1 MQRAPSD
8 YDPAESGLTAAT
20 TVLEGLPVPILVLDH
35 QERICF
41 ANAPIVHL
49 FGYAQA
55 ELVNRPAALLF
66 PGNLRAPDPNRF
78 SQWLASRFKPPEES
92 TLRMQGVRK
101 DGTRAAFCLK
111 YGRLETGAEPF
122 AVCIVEEDSGSGS
135 QNVALTQWR
144 LNEAQRIAK
153 IGSWTWDISTN
164 KHWWSDELYRML
176 EVEPDTEERPYE
188 RFLAMVHPQD
198 RPRLAKVRMRTFSG
212 QDGDPADVRIRL
224 PSGEERVIQAR
235 GCATLD
241 AEGRPL
247 VAHGTLQDITDQRVT
262 QTALKLTE
270 LRYRE
275 TQRLARIGNWEW
287 DLTTGKSWWSDEL
300 YQILEE
306 DPEQYPADFDG
317 FLQRVHPADRADLQ
331 RRQSRIAMGPNAYM
345 ASETRLIL
353 RSGKEKIVQHSVE
366 VRVNDDGQPTA
377 VVGTIL
383 DITERRALEALVR
396 DSEAR
401 YAGTVELAAVGIA
414 HVDPKGR
421 LIWTN
426 SSMHEILG
434 YTKEEL
440 EQLTV
445 WDISHPED
453 VHVTDHERALMHAGQ
468 LDSLRTEKR
477 YIRKDGAVIWV
488 KISCAARRDANGALL
503 YDISVVEDI
512 TPQKAAEARIQYL
525 ATHDALTGL
534 PNRVLFTETLARSLE
549 AARAND
555 RQCALIFIDLDRFK
569 IVNDSLGHDAG
580 DQLLKEV
587 AQRIRQS
594 VGPSDVTAR
603 FGGDEFV
610 VLLGQVSDRAV
621 AAVAAGRILSA
632 LQDPVRIMNY
642 DCRVTAS
649 IGIAMYP
656 GDAAEAATLMKHADM
671 AMYLAKQEGKNNCQF
686 YSSVSAPMSVERIVL
701 ETHLTQA
708 LQRNEFS
715 LQYQPK
721 IAIATGKICGVEAL
735 LRWRN
740 PQLGRVP
747 PSAFIPVAEDTGL
760 IVPIGK
766 WVLKTACE
774 QSAAWRRLGLPAL
787 GMAVN
792 LSPRQFKDPAL
803 AQDVTE
809 TLRESGLEPQLLELE
824 ITEGMIMNS
833 IDQAVQAATA
843 IKKIG
848 VRLAIDDFGTG
859 YSSLSQLKRFPI
871 DTLKIDRS
879 FIRELPDNSEDM
891 AITESIISLG
901 KALGVN
907 VVAEGVETAAQEAFL
922 RTHGCDEIQGFLYG
936 EPCDPDDFVRLFRKM
951 QLRP

>member
-8 YDPAESGLTAAT
+8 FDPAESGLAAAT
-20 TVLEGLPVPILVLDH
+20 VVLAGLPLPVLVVDRH
-35 QERICF
+35 ERIRF

-49 FGYAQA
+49 FGYAQT
-55 ELVNRPAALLF
+55 ELIDKPASLLF
-66 PGNLRAPDPNRF
+66 PVDQKSSGANPF
-78 SQWLASRFKPPEES
+78 GQWLASRFQRPAAS
-92 TLRMQGVRK
+92 TLRMQGLHK
-101 DGTRAAFCLK
+101 DGRRLTLSLK
-111 YGRLETGAEPF
+111 YGRLDTAEEPF
-122 AVCIVEEDSGSGS
+122 AMCVIGEDADAGIGELE
-135 QNVALTQWR
+135 LTQKR
-144 LNEAQRIAK
+144 LNEAQQIVK
-153 IGSWTWDISTN
+153 LGCWTWDLAN
-164 KHWWSDELYRML
+164 NVHWWSDELYRML
-176 EVEPDTEERPYE
+176 EVEPNTEERPYD

-198 RPRLAKVRMRTFSG
+198 KPRLDQGRARTLSG
-212 QDGDPADVRIRL
+212 EVGDPTDVRIRL
-224 PSGEERVIQAR
+224 PSGKEKIIQAR
-235 GCATLD
+235 GRATLGAD
-241 AEGRPL
+241 GRPL
-247 VAHGTLQDITDQRVT
+247 IAHGTLQDITEQRVT

-275 TQRLARIGNWEW
+275 TQRLAKIGNWEW

-306 DPEQYPADFDG
+306 DPAHFPPDFDG
-317 FLQRVHPADRADLQ
+317 FLERVHPDDRADLQ
-331 RRQSRIAMGPNAYM
+331 QRRTRIAIGPNAYP
-345 ASETRLIL
+345 AAETRLVL
-353 RSGKEKIVQHSVE
+353 RSGREKIVQQSVE
-366 VRVNDDGQPTA
+366 VRVNEDGQPTA
-377 VVGTIL
+377 VVGTLL
-383 DITERRALEALVR
+383 DITERRALEGLLR

-414 HVDPKGR
+414 HVDPGGR
-421 LIWTN
+421 LIWSN
-426 SSMHEILG
+426 SSLHKILG

-440 EQLTV
+440 EGLTV
-445 WDISHPED
+445 WNISHPDD
-453 VHVTDHERALMHAGQ
+453 VHVTDQERAQMHAGV
-468 LDSLRTEKR
+468 LASIRTEKR
-477 YIRKDGAVIWV
+477 YIRKDGGVIWV
-488 KISCAARRDANGALL
+488 KISCAPRRDAHGKIL

-512 TPQKAAEARIQYL
+512 TPRKVAEARIQYL

-534 PNRVLFTETLARSLE
+534 PNRELFSETLVRAIE
-549 AARAND
+549 AARQSD

-587 AQRIRQS
+587 AARIRRC

-610 VLLGQVSDRAV
+610 VLMSQVPDRS
-621 AAVAAGRILSA
+621 AASTAAGRILLA
-632 LQDPVRIMNY
+632 LQDPVRIMSY

-649 IGIAMYP
+649 IGIAMFP
-656 GDAAEAATLMKHADM
+656 EDARDAAVLMKHADM
-671 AMYLAKQEGKNNCQF
+671 AMYLAKEEGKNNFQF

-701 ETHLTQA
+701 ETHLVNA
-708 LQRNEFS
+708 LQRNELS

-721 IAIATGKICGVEAL
+721 IAIATGRICGVEAL

-740 PQLGRVP
+740 PQLGNVP

-766 WVLKTACE
+766 WVMKTACE
-774 QSAAWRRLGLPAL
+774 QSAAWRRMGLPAM

-792 LSPRQFKDPAL
+792 LSPRQFKDPGL

-809 TLRESGLEPQLLELE
+809 TLRASGLSAQLLELE

-833 IDQAVQAATA
+833 IDQAVQVATV
-843 IKKIG
+843 IKDIG

-891 AITESIISLG
+891 AITESIITLG

-922 RTHGCDEIQGFLYG
+922 RSHGCDEIQGFLYSQ
-936 EPCDPDDFVRLFRKM
+936 PCDPDDFVKLYRKM
-951 QLRP
+951 NARH

>member
-1 MQRAPSD
+1 
-8 YDPAESGLTAAT
+8 
-20 TVLEGLPVPILVLDH
+20 
-35 QERICF
+35 
-41 ANAPIVHL
+41 
-49 FGYAQA
+49 
-55 ELVNRPAALLF
+55 
-66 PGNLRAPDPNRF
+66 
-78 SQWLASRFKPPEES
+78 
-92 TLRMQGVRK
+92 
-101 DGTRAAFCLK
+101 
-111 YGRLETGAEPF
+111 
-122 AVCIVEEDSGSGS
+122 
-135 QNVALTQWR
+135 
-144 LNEAQRIAK
+144 
-153 IGSWTWDISTN
+153 
-164 KHWWSDELYRML
+164 
-176 EVEPDTEERPYE
+176 
-188 RFLAMVHPQD
+188 
-198 RPRLAKVRMRTFSG
+198 
-212 QDGDPADVRIRL
+212 
-224 PSGEERVIQAR
+224 
-235 GCATLD
+235 
-241 AEGRPL
+241 
-247 VAHGTLQDITDQRVT
+247 
-262 QTALKLTE
+262 
-270 LRYRE
+270 
-275 TQRLARIGNWEW
+275 
-287 DLTTGKSWWSDEL
+287 
-300 YQILEE
+300 
-306 DPEQYPADFDG
+306 
-317 FLQRVHPADRADLQ
+317 
-331 RRQSRIAMGPNAYM
+331 
-345 ASETRLIL
+345 
-353 RSGKEKIVQHSVE
+353 
-366 VRVNDDGQPTA
+366 
-377 VVGTIL
+377 
-383 DITERRALEALVR
+383 
-396 DSEAR
+396 
-401 YAGTVELAAVGIA
+401 
-414 HVDPKGR
+414 
-421 LIWTN
+421 
-426 SSMHEILG
+426 
-434 YTKEEL
+434 
-440 EQLTV
+440 
-445 WDISHPED
+445 
-453 VHVTDHERALMHAGQ
+453 
-468 LDSLRTEKR
+468 
-477 YIRKDGAVIWV
+477 
-488 KISCAARRDANGALL
+488 
-503 YDISVVEDI
+503 
-512 TPQKAAEARIQYL
+512 
-525 ATHDALTGL
+525 
-534 PNRVLFTETLARSLE
+534 
-549 AARAND
+549 
-555 RQCALIFIDLDRFK
+555 
-569 IVNDSLGHDAG
+569 
-580 DQLLKEV
+580 
-587 AQRIRQS
+587 
-594 VGPSDVTAR
+594 VTAR